1 MACDRMRSSPQSPS
15 TSSISLRI
23 AATLSSDPVE
33 RSSSTRTKC
42 PRATNAAARCE
53 PMKPAPPVT
62 RQRTI
67 ALGKAGDYSE
77 PRSPPPARHGL
88 GTRTCLVPEP
98 GDEALEA
105 FLDADRG
112 RVPQH
117 RPRAADV
124 GVSDVHVAR
133 PLRLEAHL
141 GLLAERA
148 AEVVQQFQETD
159 RTRLTQVVDSE
170 TWIAIERLE
179 HTVQDVID
187 IRV

>member
-23 AATLSSDPVE
+23 AATFSSEPVE

-42 PRATNAAARCE
+42 PRATRAAARCE

-67 ALGKAGDYSE
+67 VLGKAGDYSE
-77 PRSPPPARHGL
+77 PRSPPPARHRLRKRSCL
-88 GTRTCLVPEP
+88 GSKP
-98 GDEALEA
+98 GDEALQA

-112 RVPQH
+112 CVPQH
-117 RPRAADV
+117 GPRAADV

-133 PLRLEAHL
+133 PFRFEAYL
-141 GLLAERA
+141 GLFAERA
-148 AEVVQQFQETD
+148 AEVVQQLQETD

-170 TWIAIERLE
+170 AWI
-179 HTVQDVID
+179 
-187 IRV
+187 